1 MDEHTDVSVTNPPT
15 FQGLTLWCGDSLP
28 VHVDDFMNSRDLREL
43 IQNPT
48 LRAVTIAR
56 LRSVADLLA
65 EEEADDA

>member
-1 MDEHTDVSVTNPPT
+1 MSADVCVTHPQHFP
-15 FQGLTLWCGDSLP
+15 GLTIWCGDTLP
-28 VHVDDFMNSRDLREL
+28 VHVDDFIEGRDLRDL

-65 EEEADDA
+65 QTDEGNDA